1 MILLVPISQI
11 LLYNNEWKYKQRC
24 VWDPVVYLLTID
36 STKYKITAATS
47 ALPRPSATSLR
58 SSVSASNIGVSSQ
71 MVQLQPN
78 STIDDNVT
86 YIVKDNDDVPQHHR
100 RAEKHD
106 AEYYLQPI
114 QRVRSRLRFVS
125 LNSSSLTLP
134 ANNEAYRGLTIT
146 VS

>member
-24 VWDPVVYLLTID
+24 VWDPVVYLLTTD

-47 ALPRPSATSLR
+47 ALPQPSATSLR

-71 MVQLQPN
+71 MIQLQAN
-78 STIDDNVT
+78 SSIDDDVMD
-86 YIVKDNDDVPQHHR
+86 IDEDSDDVPQRHQ
-100 RAEKHD
+100 RAEKRL
-106 AEYYLQPI
+106 AEYCPQPI
-114 QRVRSRLRFVS
+114 RRVRSRLRFVS
-125 LNSSSLTLP
+125 LNSRSLTSP
-134 ANNEAYRGLTIT
+134 ANNEAHQGLTIT

>member
-24 VWDPVVYLLTID
+24 VWDPVVYLLTTD

-47 ALPRPSATSLR
+47 ALPQPSATSLR

-71 MVQLQPN
+71 TIQLQAN
-78 STIDDNVT
+78 LSVDDEVTDIDED
-86 YIVKDNDDVPQHHR
+86 DDDVPQRHR
-100 RAEKHD
+100 RAEKPP
-106 AEYYLQPI
+106 AEHYPQPI
-114 QRVRSRLRFVS
+114 RRVRSRLRFVS
-125 LNSSSLTLP
+125 LNSRSLTSP
-134 ANNEAYRGLTIT
+134 ANNEAHRGLTIT